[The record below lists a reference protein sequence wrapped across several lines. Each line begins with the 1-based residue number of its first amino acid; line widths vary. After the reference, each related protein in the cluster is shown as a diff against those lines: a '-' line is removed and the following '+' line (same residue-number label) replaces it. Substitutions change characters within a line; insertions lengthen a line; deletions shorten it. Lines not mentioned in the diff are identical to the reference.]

1 MPFTIPEIYIG
12 SVVSGEVVLEN
23 AQIQQHSTPMDLP
36 AFLPEEFLNLAPERT
51 PQRTTLAL
59 GEESTPVLNQ
69 RTTKMIGEEA
79 TP

>member
-23 AQIQQHSTPMDLP
+23 AQIQQPPTPMDSP
-36 AFLPEEFLNLAPERT
+36 AFLPEEFLNFAPQA

-59 GEESTPVLNQ
+59 GEESTPILNQ

>member
-23 AQIQQHSTPMDLP
+23 GQIQQHSTPMNSP
-36 AFLPEEFLNLAPERT
+36 AFAPEEFLNVA